1 MTART
6 VVLVN
11 ASGVRS
17 GAENV
22 LADVARCLI
31 EGGWKVALISPPG
44 PIVEAFPSSVSHVAI
59 PTLGLEGSGGS
70 ARLIGIAR
78 VLTRWIRAGRIL
90 RSVAGEAD
98 PVVVNSLFGLPIL
111 GWAFP
116 FRRGSGTVS
125 WLAHDTVVSRKQ
137 RLAVRLG
144 ARRLDFAV
152 AVSEVTGKSI
162 RDLVRRVR
170 VRPNGVAVRG
180 GDVVP
185 AADREPVVGILAA
198 LTPWKG
204 HEVLLE
210 AVALIPHATL
220 EIAGGALPGEE
231 GYAQA
236 LLERAERSDLRGRVR
251 FLGHVDR
258 SQVLDRWSIAVSAS
272 VLPEAGPLG
281 VLECMAAG
289 LPVVASN
296 HGGAA
301 EYLAGDAGILV
312 PPGDPRAL
320 ASALER
326 LLADPAGRDLLAGRA
341 RVRVGERYDLGATLP
356 AMVEA
361 LTVG

>member
-1 MTART
+1 MTAGT

-22 LADVARCLI
+22 LADVARYLI
-31 EGGWKVALISPPG
+31 ERGWKVVLLSPPG
-44 PIVEAFPSSVSHVAI
+44 PIVEAFPSNVSHVAI
-59 PTLGLEGSGGS
+59 PTLGLEGRGGS
-70 ARLIGIAR
+70 ARLIGVAL

-90 RSVAGEAD
+90 RSVAGETD

-116 FRRGSGTVS
+116 ARRGSGTVS
-125 WLAHDTVVSRKQ
+125 WLVHDTVVSRKQ

-144 ARRLDFAV
+144 AGRLDFAV
-152 AVSEVTGKSI
+152 AVSEVTGESI
-162 RDLVRRVR
+162 RDLIRRVR
-170 VRPNGVAVRG
+170 VRPNGVAVRE

-185 AADREPVVGILAA
+185 AAEREPVIGILAA

-210 AVALIPHATL
+210 AVALIPHVTL

-258 SQVLDRWSIAVSAS
+258 SRVLDRWSIAVSAS

-301 EYLAGDAGILV
+301 EYLAGGAGILV
-312 PPGDPRAL
+312 PPGDPRTL
-320 ASALER
+320 ASALEW
-326 LLADPAGRDLLAGRA
+326 LLADPADRDRLAGRA
-341 RVRVGERYDLGATLP
+341 RARVGERYDLGATLP

-361 LTVG
+361 LTEA